1 MPKLGNKKPRNDG
14 LALAGISSNQGS
26 QITMDSNANHRA
38 RITSFNTRKQQ
49 SKAMSQWLYVHKDK
63 APLYSAE
70 QNRLGY
76 YASSLGGCASWLLFK
91 HYYTLD
97 KYKLDKFISCKK
109 HMLCSFCSAL
119 RGSKQ
124 AKAYHDKAKAIM
136 KEKPHLKLVFLTL
149 TLKNG
154 DDFLERFNHLEQ
166 SFQTLKDRRRDFL
179 KKGRGKN
186 EFCKIDG
193 CVYSYEITNKGNGW
207 HPHLHIVAL
216 VDDWID
222 REKLSKEW
230 EAITG
235 DSKIIDVRR
244 IKPDSKGDYM
254 EAFMECFKYC
264 MKFSEMSKEHI
275 WEVHEKLSPEKLN
288 KQGIV
293 KRRLKR
299 LHGSLGS
306 FWGVKVPDDL
316 TDDKEE
322 TIGDNTPFMAILYGY
337 RNSAYSVLEMKDFPY
352 GQVSNDNMLEA
363 LEDLRNTSETL
374 VSIRETALAVK
385 RETTTRRSFDDV
397 EEDNRENQLLDMPD
411 WVLAFENYKK
421 ELLE

>member
-1 MPKLGNKKPRNDG
+1 MKGNKKPRKDG
-14 LALAGISSNQGS
+14 GSWGTQPSEQGS
-26 QITMDSNANHRA
+26 EISMDSNANHRH
-38 RITSFNTRKQQ
+38 RITSFSTRKQQ

-91 HYYTLD
+91 HFYTLD

-136 KEKPHLKLVFLTL
+136 QEKPHLKLVFLTL

-154 DDFLERFNHLEQ
+154 DDFLERFGHLEQ
-166 SFQTLKDRRRDFL
+166 SFQTLKDRRRDWK
-179 KKGRGKN
+179 KKGWGFN

-193 CVYSYEITNKGNGW
+193 CVYSYEITNNGNGW

-222 REKLSKEW
+222 RIKLSKEW

-235 DSKIIDVRR
+235 DSKIIDIRR
-244 IKPDSKGDYM
+244 IKPDENGDYM

-275 WEVHEKLSPEKLN
+275 WEVHEKLSPPKIN
-288 KQGIV
+288 KQGIE

-306 FWGVKVPDDL
+306 FWGVKVPDEL
-316 TDDKEE
+316 TDDTEE
-322 TIGDNTPFMAILYGY
+322 TISDNTPFMRIVYGY
-337 RNSAYSVLEMKDFPY
+337 FKSAYNVMDMKDFPF
-352 GQVSNDNMLEA
+352 GEVSDSNLLEA
-363 LEDLRNTSETL
+363 LEDLKASQEVLANTS
-374 VSIRETALAVK
+374 
-385 RETTTRRSFDDV
+385 
-397 EEDNRENQLLDMPD
+397 
-411 WVLAFENYKK
+411 
-421 ELLE
+421 